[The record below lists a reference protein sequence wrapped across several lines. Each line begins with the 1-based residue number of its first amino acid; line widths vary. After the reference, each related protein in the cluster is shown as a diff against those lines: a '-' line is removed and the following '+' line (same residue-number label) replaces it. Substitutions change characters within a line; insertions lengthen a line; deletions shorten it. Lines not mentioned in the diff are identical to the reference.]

1 MRFFKTL
8 LFLTAIT
15 LVSCS
20 TDDNDG
26 NNLPEQGNIGLALS
40 NGGGFSVENIEA
52 SISSLYDDSNMTSVT
67 ITGTAG
73 QTGSIAITIIDN
85 DGSFRALVNEN
96 SISIGDTSLSVYAT
110 VDFESDNF
118 NLNAGAGT
126 LEIISYEE
134 FNDQNYAILS
144 ATFSAAD
151 SNFNTMTSSI
161 LDIVL
166 D

>member
-1 MRFFKTL
+1 MRLFKTL

-15 LVSCS
+15 LFSCS

-26 NNLPEQGNIGLALS
+26 NNLPEQGNIALALS

-52 SISSLYDDSNMTSVT
+52 SISTLYDDSNMTSVT

-73 QTGSIAITIIDN
+73 QTGNIAITIIDN

-96 SISIGDTSLSVYAT
+96 SISIGDTSLSFYAT

-118 NLNAGAGT
+118 NLDAGAGT

>member
-1 MRFFKTL
+1 MRLFKTL

-15 LVSCS
+15 LFSCS

-26 NNLPEQGNIGLALS
+26 NNLPEQGNIALALS

-52 SISSLYDDSNMTSVT
+52 SISTLYDDSNMTSVT

-73 QTGSIAITIIDN
+73 QTGNIVITIIDN

-96 SISIGDTSLSVYAT
+96 SISIGDTSLSFYAT

-118 NLNAGAGT
+118 N